1 MHRLKKRCMQ
11 LCSAV
16 RVSINTCVG
25 EVIVV
30 SHHTLS
36 TLAVLQ
42 NHLKNPI
49 YKYFYSYLNNVA
61 CH

>member
-1 MHRLKKRCMQ
+1 MQ

-36 TLAVLQ
+36 MLAVLQ